1 MRTRRPFKFKLLDTS
16 MVRETVRKDGKSPS
30 SRKETA
36 KEPRI
41 QAGTVLLCK
50 KNEVGVDKVPT
61 ASEVEAV
68 EAKSKSSRDA
78 DDKNTLALRDSNK
91 LAYRDTITYYL
102 LTLLTT
108 RL

>member
-1 MRTRRPFKFKLLDTS
+1 MGRVLPRERRQPRSQGYKELLF
-16 MVRETVRKDGKSPS
+16 
-30 SRKETA
+30 
-36 KEPRI
+36 
-41 QAGTVLLCK
+41 CK